1 MAGVG
6 IHYFFKISPADNRER
21 AMKELGISL
30 RTPFSQVGR
39 KLIAPL
45 LLAGATLAMVSGS
58 AEAAAPVQA
67 SCHLQ
72 SPGGQIKRVVFII
85 FDNVHLRRDNPNV
98 PSDLEQIPSLLNF
111 LQGKGVVSGNHHTPL
126 ISHTADDII
135 TGLTGVYGDRHG
147 SPISNSFGIF
157 KKDNSSV
164 VFQTSFVYWTTT
176 TAQSHP
182 EAGENLPVL
191 LNENGKNAPAPW
203 PVFTRAGCDVGAFS
217 LNGLAIENKT
227 DIANIFGATVAG
239 TAATQDYEGVAIHCA
254 KGSPLCGGS
263 NSAFAQSDAL
273 PDEPGGYTGFSG
285 LFGNINVQPAI
296 SPSGKVTDLDGNV
309 ITDPFSN
316 KPGFPTDFDPS
327 PTASLGY
334 AATMLE
340 AGVPVVYT
348 YVADAHDPHH
358 LDVPNAGSGNPNSGH
373 AYGPGEA
380 GYVAALKSYD
390 QAFGQFFARLKKD
403 GIDETNTLFVVVP
416 DENDHFVGSGP
427 TPTSCDGVNT
437 PCTYANIG
445 EIELS
450 IDKVLLAQRMNS
462 TPFSV
467 HSDDAPNVY
476 INTNPGATD
485 KPTRTMEQDVNALVA
500 TNPITGNSDM
510 LSKLLADRAE
520 MKLLHMITASPQR
533 NASFTIFGND
543 NYFFETGNNS
553 GCATPT
559 APVCEAPG
567 FAWNH
572 GDFQQ
577 QITRTWVAMVGP
589 GVKQLGRDDQVF
601 TDHTDVRPTVMA
613 LLGLTDSYVHE
624 GRVVA
629 EFMHETA
636 LPAGIR
642 SARENFVELAQ
653 VFKQLNA
660 PKGELGRASLVW
672 ANRSITSSD
681 KVYGR
686 YLSKIADITKDRDQ
700 LAGQIQTALDNAA
713 FHNRPVDEHAEDGL
727 GRSAQ
732 KMIDQVKDLA
742 DHDHDQD

>member
-1 MAGVG
+1 
-6 IHYFFKISPADNRER
+6 
-21 AMKELGISL
+21 MKELRTSL
-30 RTPFSQVGR
+30 HSLFFHANCSRFGR
-39 KLIAPL
+39 KLIAPV
-45 LLAGATLAMVSGS
+45 LLAGAAFAMAPGS
-58 AEAAAPVQA
+58 AEAAAPVQP

-72 SPGGQIKRVVFII
+72 SPGGNIKRVVFII

-111 LQGKGVVSGNHHTPL
+111 LQGKGVISGNHFTPL
-126 ISHTADDII
+126 ISHTADDIL

-147 SPISNSFGIF
+147 SPVSNSFGIF
-157 KKDNSSV
+157 KADNSTA

-191 LNENGKNAPAPW
+191 LNEKGKNAPAPW

-227 DIANIFGATVAG
+227 DITNIFGAAVSN
-239 TAATQDYEGVAIHCA
+239 TAATKDYEGVAIHCA
-254 KGSPLCGGS
+254 IGSPLCSGN
-263 NSAFAQSDAL
+263 NSSHARPDAL
-273 PDEPGGYTGFSG
+273 PDEPGGYANFSG
-285 LFGNINVQPAI
+285 LFGNINVQPVI
-296 SPSGKVTDLDGNV
+296 SPSGPVVDLDGVV
-309 ITDPFSN
+309 ITDPFTN
-316 KPGFPTDFDPS
+316 TPGFPTDFDPS
-327 PTASLGY
+327 PSASLGY

-358 LDVPNAGSGNPNSGH
+358 LDIPNAGSGNPNGGH

-390 QAFGQFFARLKKD
+390 KAFGQFFARLKAD

-416 DENDHFVGSGP
+416 DENDHFVGGAP
-427 TPTSCDGVNT
+427 TPGGCDGVKT
-437 PCTYANIG
+437 PCTYTQTG
-445 EIELS
+445 EIETAV
-450 IDKVLLAQRMNS
+450 DKLLLTQRMNS
-462 TPFSV
+462 TPFLV
-467 HSDDAPNVY
+467 HNDDAPNFY
-476 INTNPGATD
+476 INTNPGATATL
-485 KPTRTMEQDVNALVA
+485 TRTMEQDLNALVA
-500 TNPITGNSDM
+500 TNPITGHTDE

-520 MKLLHMITASPQR
+520 MKLLHMVTASPQR
-533 NASFTIFGND
+533 TPSFTMFGND

-559 APVCEAPG
+559 DPVCEAPG

-601 TDHTDVRPTVMA
+601 TDHADVRPTVMA
-613 LLGLTDSYVHE
+613 LLGLTDDYVHE

-629 EFMHETA
+629 EFMHDSA
-636 LPAGIR
+636 LPPGIR

-660 PKGELGRASLVW
+660 PKGDLGRASLVW
-672 ANRSITSSD
+672 ANRSITSND

-686 YLSKIADITKDRDQ
+686 YLNKIADITADRDQ
-700 LAGQIQTALDNAA
+700 LAGQIVTVLNNAA
-713 FHNRPVDEHAEDGL
+713 FHNQPVSERAEDGL
-727 GRSAQ
+727 GRQARQ
-732 KMIDQVKDLA
+732 MIDQVKDLA
-742 DHDHDQD
+742 DRDHDQD

>member
-1 MAGVG
+1 
-6 IHYFFKISPADNRER
+6 
-21 AMKELGISL
+21 MKELRTSL
-30 RTPFSQVGR
+30 HSLFFHANCSRFGR
-39 KLIAPL
+39 KLIAPV
-45 LLAGATLAMVSGS
+45 LLAGAAFAMVPGS
-58 AEAAAPVQA
+58 AEAAAPVQP

-72 SPGGQIKRVVFII
+72 SPGGNIKRVVFII

-111 LQGKGVVSGNHHTPL
+111 LQGKGVISGNHFTPL
-126 ISHTADDII
+126 ISHTADDIL

-147 SPISNSFGIF
+147 SPVSNSFGIF
-157 KKDNSSV
+157 KADNSTA

-191 LNENGKNAPAPW
+191 LNEKGKNAPAPW

-227 DIANIFGATVAG
+227 DITNIFGAAVSN
-239 TAATQDYEGVAIHCA
+239 TAATKDYEGVAIHCA
-254 KGSPLCGGS
+254 IGSPLCSGN
-263 NSAFAQSDAL
+263 NSSHARPDAL
-273 PDEPGGYTGFSG
+273 PDEPGGYANFSG
-285 LFGNINVQPAI
+285 LFGNINVQPVI
-296 SPSGKVTDLDGNV
+296 SPSGPVVDLDGVV
-309 ITDPFSN
+309 ITDPFTN
-316 KPGFPTDFDPS
+316 TPGFPTDFDPS
-327 PTASLGY
+327 PSASLGY

-358 LDVPNAGSGNPNSGH
+358 LDIPNAGSGNPNGGH

-390 QAFGQFFARLKKD
+390 KAFGQFFARLKAD

-416 DENDHFVGSGP
+416 DENDHFVGGAP
-427 TPTSCDGVNT
+427 TPGGCDGVKT
-437 PCTYANIG
+437 PCTYTQTG
-445 EIELS
+445 EIETAV
-450 IDKVLLAQRMNS
+450 DKLLLTQRMNS
-462 TPFSV
+462 TPFLV
-467 HSDDAPNVY
+467 HSDDAPNFY
-476 INTNPGATD
+476 INTNPGATATL
-485 KPTRTMEQDVNALVA
+485 TRTMEQDLNALVA
-500 TNPITGNSDM
+500 TNPITGHTDE

-520 MKLLHMITASPQR
+520 MKLLHMVTASPQR
-533 NASFTIFGND
+533 TPSFTMFGND
-543 NYFFETGNNS
+543 NYFFETGNNN

-559 APVCEAPG
+559 DPVCEAPG

-601 TDHTDVRPTVMA
+601 TDHADVRPTVMA
-613 LLGLTDSYVHE
+613 LLGLTDDYVHE

-629 EFMHETA
+629 EFMHDSA
-636 LPAGIR
+636 LPPGIR

-660 PKGELGRASLVW
+660 PKGDLGRASLVW
-672 ANRSITSSD
+672 ANRSITSND

-686 YLSKIADITKDRDQ
+686 YLNKIADITADRDQ
-700 LAGQIQTALDNAA
+700 LAGQIVTVLNNAA
-713 FHNRPVDEHAEDGL
+713 FHNQPVSERAEDGL
-727 GRSAQ
+727 GRQARQ
-732 KMIDQVKDLA
+732 MIDQVKDLA
-742 DHDHDQD
+742 DRDHDQD

>member
-1 MAGVG
+1 
-6 IHYFFKISPADNRER
+6 
-21 AMKELGISL
+21 MKELRTSL
-30 RTPFSQVGR
+30 HSLFFHANCSRFGR
-39 KLIAPL
+39 KLIAPV
-45 LLAGATLAMVSGS
+45 LLAGAAFAMVPGS
-58 AEAAAPVQA
+58 AEAAAPVQP

-72 SPGGQIKRVVFII
+72 SPGGNIKRVVFII

-111 LQGKGVVSGNHHTPL
+111 LQGKGVISGNHFTPL
-126 ISHTADDII
+126 ISHTADDIL

-147 SPISNSFGIF
+147 SPVSNSFGIF
-157 KKDNSSV
+157 KADNSTA

-191 LNENGKNAPAPW
+191 LNEKGKNAPAPW

-227 DIANIFGATVAG
+227 DITNIFGAAVSN
-239 TAATQDYEGVAIHCA
+239 TAATKDYEGVAIHCA
-254 KGSPLCGGS
+254 IGSPLCSGN
-263 NSAFAQSDAL
+263 NSSHARPDAL
-273 PDEPGGYTGFSG
+273 PDEPGGYANFSG
-285 LFGNINVQPAI
+285 LFGNINVQPVI
-296 SPSGKVTDLDGNV
+296 SPSGPVVDLDGVV
-309 ITDPFSN
+309 ITDPFTN
-316 KPGFPTDFDPS
+316 TPGFPTDFDPS
-327 PTASLGY
+327 PSASLGY

-358 LDVPNAGSGNPNSGH
+358 LDIPNAGSGNPNGGH

-390 QAFGQFFARLKKD
+390 KAFGQFFARLKAD

-416 DENDHFVGSGP
+416 DENDHFVGGAP
-427 TPTSCDGVNT
+427 TPGGCDGVKT
-437 PCTYANIG
+437 PCTYTQTG
-445 EIELS
+445 EIETAV
-450 IDKVLLAQRMNS
+450 DKLLLTQRMNS
-462 TPFSV
+462 TPFLV
-467 HSDDAPNVY
+467 HSDDAPNFY
-476 INTNPGATD
+476 INTNPGATATL
-485 KPTRTMEQDVNALVA
+485 TRTMEQDLNALVA
-500 TNPITGNSDM
+500 TNPITGHTDE

-520 MKLLHMITASPQR
+520 MKLLHMVTASPQR
-533 NASFTIFGND
+533 TPSFTMFGND
-543 NYFFETGNNS
+543 DYFFETGNNS

-559 APVCEAPG
+559 DPVCEAPG

-601 TDHTDVRPTVMA
+601 TDHADVRPTVMA
-613 LLGLTDSYVHE
+613 LLGLTDDYVHE

-629 EFMHETA
+629 EFMHDSA
-636 LPAGIR
+636 LPPGIR

-660 PKGELGRASLVW
+660 PKGDLGRASLVW
-672 ANRSITSSD
+672 ANRSITSND

-686 YLSKIADITKDRDQ
+686 YLNKIADITADRDQ
-700 LAGQIQTALDNAA
+700 LAGQIVTVLNNAA
-713 FHNRPVDEHAEDGL
+713 FHNQPVSERAEDGL
-727 GRSAQ
+727 GRQARQ
-732 KMIDQVKDLA
+732 MIDQVKDLA
-742 DHDHDQD
+742 DRDHDQD